1 MNQQYPRKE
10 VLKVKLKKYLGLLS
24 VVFALLLCTSCGK
37 AEPVEVPQP
46 EESQLKSICQLSV
59 LEGYFHNVVKFE
71 QKDAEKFLWMSK
83 DKKAWVEYTGVA
95 RYGLDASKVKMELS
109 GKHVTITLPKA
120 ELLYCKVDSSS
131 LDENSYIVD
140 KDSAKITAEDS
151 KAILSQAQQE
161 LNDEAADYEPLLTL
175 AQQQAQKLM
184 EDYIKNIVSATSSD
198 AEQYT
203 IDWVYLDE

>member
-1 MNQQYPRKE
+1 MKP
-10 VLKVKLKKYLGLLS
+10 KKYICLLS
-24 VVFALLLCTSCGK
+24 VILALFLFTACGK
-37 AEPVEVPQP
+37 AVEPELPLP
-46 EESQLKSICQLSV
+46 EESQLKNICQLSV

-95 RYGLDASKVKMELS
+95 KYGLDASKVKMELS

-120 ELLYCKVDSSS
+120 ELLYCKVDSTS

-140 KDSAKITAEDS
+140 KSSAKISAEDS
-151 KAILSQAQQE
+151 KTILAQAQQE
-161 LNDEAADYEPLLTL
+161 LNDEAKEYEPLLAL
-175 AQQQAQKLM
+175 AQQQAQQLM
-184 EDYIKNIVSATSSD
+184 EDYVKNIVSAAGSNT
-198 AEQYT
+198 EQYT